1 MQLFLENSIEIMG
14 LLMQKITNLII
25 CVLYNCNFL
34 ISLGRLLLAVLGT
47 SADADLTIKYVGSQ
61 PTVIGAAQR
70 DRFKVSNNNN
80 TISKN

>member
-34 ISLGRLLLAVLGT
+34 ISVKPYIGYKFNEVDFAIFLNYCMLY
-47 SADADLTIKYVGSQ
+47 D
-61 PTVIGAAQR
+61 TVN
-70 DRFKVSNNNN
+70 FPYTLN
-80 TISKN
+80 